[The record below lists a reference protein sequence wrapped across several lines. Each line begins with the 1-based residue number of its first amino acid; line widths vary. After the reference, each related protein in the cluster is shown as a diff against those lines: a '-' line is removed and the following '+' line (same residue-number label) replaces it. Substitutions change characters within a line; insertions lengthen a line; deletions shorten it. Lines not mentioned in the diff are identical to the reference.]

1 MTRTTTLLL
10 AVAIGT
16 LGGCRADSG
25 PGTTKPV
32 AAADAT
38 TSAPHDIDRASMDT
52 SVSPGDD
59 FYHYANGTWLK
70 NTEIP
75 ADRASYGVFDI
86 LGEQSQQRTK
96 GLLEESASGKAATG
110 SDERKVGD
118 YYASYLDEATIETRG
133 VTPLEP
139 ALTDI
144 AAIADRRALSRWIG
158 QSLRADVD
166 PLNATNFYT
175 DRVFGF
181 WFAQDLNDPS
191 RQVPYLLQGGLGLP
205 DRDYYIEDGK
215 EMDRVRA
222 AYRTHL
228 VNVLTLA
235 KVPEPAATATRI
247 DDFERKIAAAHWTR
261 TQSADVA
268 KANNHWTRADFD
280 KKAPGIDWAALFDGA
295 GLSAAQTFIVWQP
308 DAIAGIARL
317 VGSEPMP
324 VWREYLSFHAV
335 DRNLGVLPKAFADE
349 GFAFYGK
356 ALNGTEKQRDR
367 WKRAVD
373 ATNGALGPAVGK
385 MYAAKYFPAASK
397 AQLKTIIANI
407 STAFGRRIDALTWMS
422 PKTKESAKAKV
433 ASLIVGI
440 GYPDTW
446 RDYSNLQV
454 VRGEAFEN
462 AQRASLAEYQYQRSK
477 LGQPPD
483 RNEWW
488 MDPQTVNALN
498 LPVQNALNFPAAI
511 LVPPYYDPAATA
523 ASNYG
528 AVGAIIGHEIS
539 HSFDDTGS
547 QFDATGRFVNWWTPE
562 DSAHFKAAADKL
574 IAQYDA
580 YMPFPDLHVNG
591 KLTLGENIADVAGL
605 SAAYD
610 AYRAQGNATVETDRA
625 FFISFAQSWKAKR
638 REALAR
644 QLVITDGHA
653 PDEYRGDTLR
663 NLDAWYPAFD
673 VKRGQRLYLDPP
685 DRVRVW

>member
-1 MTRTTTLLL
+1 MTRITLATVALL
-10 AVAIGT
+10 T
-16 LGGCRADSG
+16 LAGCRADSNAA
-25 PGTTKPV
+25 PKPSANAETTKT
-32 AAADAT
+32 AAQE
-38 TSAPHDIDRASMDT
+38 IDRASMDT

-75 ADRASYGVFDI
+75 ADLASYGVFDI
-86 LGEQSQQRTK
+86 LGEQSQQRTRA
-96 GLLEESASGKAATG
+96 LVEAAASGRETAG
-110 SDERKVGD
+110 PDERKVGD
-118 YYASYLDEATIETRG
+118 YYASYLDEATIDRRG
-133 VTPLEP
+133 LAPLEP
-139 ALTDI
+139 VLKEI
-144 AAIADRRALSRWIG
+144 NAIADRKSLSRWIG

-191 RQVPYLLQGGLGLP
+191 RQIPYLLQGGLGLP
-205 DRDYYIEDGK
+205 DRDYYIEGGK
-215 EMDRVRA
+215 EMERVRA

-235 KVPEPAATATRI
+235 KILDPSATATRI
-247 DDFERKIAAAHWTR
+247 YDFEHKIAAVQWTR

-268 KANNHWTRADFD
+268 KANNHWMRADFD
-280 KKAPGIDWAALFDGA
+280 KKAPGIDWSALLEGA
-295 GLSAAQTFIVWQP
+295 GLSSAQTFIVWQP
-308 DAIAGIARL
+308 DAIAGIAKL
-317 VGSEPMP
+317 VASQPLP
-324 VWREYLSFHAV
+324 VWREYLAYHAV
-335 DRNLGVLPKAFADE
+335 DHNLSVLPKPFRDE

-356 ALNGTEKQRDR
+356 ALTGTEKQRDR

-385 MYAAKYFPAASK
+385 MYVAKHFPAESK
-397 AQLKTIIANI
+397 AQLKAIVANI
-407 STAFGRRIDALTWMS
+407 SAAFGRRIDALTWMS

-433 ASLIVGI
+433 ASLVVGI

-446 RDYSNLQV
+446 RDYSTLQV

-462 AQRASLAEYQYQRSK
+462 AQRASLADFEFQRSK
-477 LGQPPD
+477 IGKPPD
-483 RNEWW
+483 RGEWW
-488 MDPQTVNALN
+488 MDPQTVNAIN

-511 LVPPYYDPAATA
+511 LVPPYFDPAAPP

-528 AVGAIIGHEIS
+528 AIGAIIGHEVS

-562 DSAHFKAAADKL
+562 DLKHFEAAADKL
-574 IAQYDA
+574 VAQYDA
-580 YMPFPDLHVNG
+580 YMPFPDLHVSG
-591 KLTLGENIADVAGL
+591 KLTLGENIADIAGL

-610 AYRAQGNATVETDRA
+610 AYRAQGNATAESDRL
-625 FFISFAQSWKAKR
+625 FFISYAQAWKAKR

-644 QLVITDGHA
+644 QLVVIDGHA
-653 PDEYRGDTLR
+653 PDEYRADTVR

-673 VKRGQRLYLDPP
+673 VKKGQRLYLEPA

>member
-1 MTRTTTLLL
+1 MTRIHPFLFI
-10 AVAIGT
+10 AIVG
-16 LGGCRADSG
+16 LCACRADSG
-25 PGTTKPV
+25 ETSQGTT
-32 AAADAT
+32 AANAAKSD
-38 TSAPHDIDRASMDT
+38 SHDIDRASMDT
-52 SVSPGDD
+52 SVVPGDD
-59 FYHYANGTWLK
+59 FYRFANGTWLK

-75 ADRASYGVFDI
+75 ADRASWGIFDI

-96 GLLEESASGKAATG
+96 ALLEDATSGKAAAG
-110 SDERKVGD
+110 SDERKIGD
-118 YYASYLDEATIETRG
+118 YYASYLDEAAIEMRG
-133 VTPLEP
+133 LTPLGP
-139 ALTDI
+139 LLKDI
-144 AAIADRRALSRWIG
+144 AAISDRKSLSRWIG
-158 QSLRADVD
+158 QNLRADVD

-181 WFAQDLNDPS
+181 WFAQDLNDTT

-205 DRDYYIEDGK
+205 DRDFYIEADK

-235 KVPEPAATATRI
+235 KMPDPTATATRI
-247 DDFERKIAAAHWTR
+247 YDFERKIAAVHWTR

-268 KANNHWTRADFD
+268 KTNNQWARADFD

-295 GLSAAQTFIVWQP
+295 GLSSAQTFIVWQP
-308 DAIAGIARL
+308 DAIVGIAKL
-317 VGSEPMP
+317 VASQPLP
-324 VWREYLSFHAV
+324 TWREYLSYHAV

-356 ALNGTEKQRDR
+356 ALNGTTQQRDR

-373 ATNGALGPAVGK
+373 ATNGAMGQAVGK
-385 MYAAKYFPAASK
+385 IYVAKHFSAESK
-397 AQLKTIIANI
+397 ARLTAIIASIN
-407 STAFGRRIDALTWMS
+407 TAFGHRIDALTWMS

-446 RDYSNLQV
+446 REYSNLQV

-462 AQRASLAEYQYQRSK
+462 AQRASLADYEYQRAK
-477 LGQPPD
+477 IGRPPD
-483 RNEWW
+483 RHEWW
-488 MDPQTVNALN
+488 MDPQTVNAVN

-511 LVPPYYDPAATA
+511 LVPPYYDPAASP

-528 AVGAIIGHEIS
+528 AIGAIIGHEIS

-562 DSAHFKAAADKL
+562 DLAHFKAAADKL

-580 YMPFPDLHVNG
+580 YMPFPGSHVNG
-591 KLTLGENIADVAGL
+591 KLTLGENIADLAGL
-605 SAAYD
+605 AAAYD
-610 AYRAQGNATVETDRA
+610 AYKAQGNTTADSDRV
-625 FFISFAQSWKAKR
+625 FFISYAQAWKATR

-644 QLVITDGHA
+644 QLLVVDGHA
-653 PDEYRGDTLR
+653 PDEYRATTVR
-663 NLDAWYPAFD
+663 NLDAWYLAFD
-673 VKRGQRLYLDPP
+673 VKKGQRLYLDPA

>member
-1 MTRTTTLLL
+1 MTRIHPFLFI
-10 AVAIGT
+10 AIVG
-16 LGGCRADSG
+16 LCACRADSDETSKG
-25 PGTTKPV
+25 
-32 AAADAT
+32 T
-38 TSAPHDIDRASMDT
+38 TSANPTKPDSHDIDRASMDT
-52 SVSPGDD
+52 SVIPGDD
-59 FYHYANGTWLK
+59 FYRFANGTWLK

-75 ADRASYGVFDI
+75 PDRASWGIFDI

-96 GLLEESASGKAATG
+96 ALLEDAASGKATAG
-110 SDERKVGD
+110 SDERKIGD
-118 YYASYLDEATIETRG
+118 YYASYLDEAAIEMRG
-133 VTPLEP
+133 VAPLEP
-139 ALTDI
+139 ALKNIT
-144 AAIADRRALSRWIG
+144 AIADRKSLSRWIG
-158 QSLRADVD
+158 QNLRADVD

-181 WFAQDLNDPS
+181 WFAQDLNDTT

-205 DRDYYIEDGK
+205 DRDFYIEADK

-235 KVPEPAATATRI
+235 KMPDPVATASRI
-247 DDFERKIAAAHWTR
+247 YDFEHKIAAVHWTR

-268 KANNHWTRADFD
+268 KANNHWSRADFD

-295 GLSAAQTFIVWQP
+295 GLSSAQTFIVWQP
-308 DAIAGIARL
+308 DAIVGIAKL
-317 VGSEPMP
+317 VASQPLP
-324 VWREYLSFHAV
+324 TWREYLAFHAV

-349 GFAFYGK
+349 GFEFYGK
-356 ALNGTEKQRDR
+356 ALNGTTKQRDR

-373 ATNGALGPAVGK
+373 ATNGAMGQAVGK
-385 MYAAKYFPAASK
+385 IYVATHFPAESK
-397 AQLKTIIANI
+397 ARLTAIIASI
-407 STAFGRRIDALTWMS
+407 STAFAHRIDALTWMS

-446 RDYSNLQV
+446 RDYSNMQV

-462 AQRASLAEYQYQRSK
+462 AQRASLADYEYQRAK
-477 LGQPPD
+477 LGRPPD
-483 RNEWW
+483 RHEWW
-488 MDPQTVNALN
+488 MDPQTVNAVN

-511 LVPPYYDPAATA
+511 LVPPYYDPAASP

-528 AVGAIIGHEIS
+528 AIGAIIGHEIS
-539 HSFDDTGS
+539 HSFDDTGA

-562 DSAHFKAAADKL
+562 DLAHFKAASDKL

-591 KLTLGENIADVAGL
+591 KLTLGENIADLAGL
-605 SAAYD
+605 AAAYD
-610 AYRAQGNATVETDRA
+610 AYKAHGNTTADSDRV
-625 FFISFAQSWKAKR
+625 FFISYAQAWKSKR

-644 QLVITDGHA
+644 QLVVVDGHA
-653 PDEYRGDTLR
+653 PDEYRASTVR

-673 VKRGQRLYLDPP
+673 VKKGQRLYLDTA

>member
-1 MTRTTTLLL
+1 
-10 AVAIGT
+10 V
-16 LGGCRADSG
+16 
-25 PGTTKPV
+25 
-32 AAADAT
+32 
-38 TSAPHDIDRASMDT
+38 
-52 SVSPGDD
+52 
-59 FYHYANGTWLK
+59 
-70 NTEIP
+70 
-75 ADRASYGVFDI
+75 
-86 LGEQSQQRTK
+86 
-96 GLLEESASGKAATG
+96 
-110 SDERKVGD
+110 
-118 YYASYLDEATIETRG
+118 
-133 VTPLEP
+133 
-139 ALTDI
+139 
-144 AAIADRRALSRWIG
+144 
-158 QSLRADVD
+158 
-166 PLNATNFYT
+166 
-175 DRVFGF
+175 
-181 WFAQDLNDPS
+181 
-191 RQVPYLLQGGLGLP
+191 
-205 DRDYYIEDGK
+205 
-215 EMDRVRA
+215 
-222 AYRTHL
+222 
-228 VNVLTLA
+228 
-235 KVPEPAATATRI
+235 
-247 DDFERKIAAAHWTR
+247 HWTR
-261 TQSADVA
+261 TQSSDVA
-268 KANNHWTRADFD
+268 KANNHWTRADFE
-280 KKAPGIDWAALFDGA
+280 KKAPGIDWTALFDGA

-308 DAIAGIARL
+308 DAIAGIAKL
-317 VGSEPMP
+317 VESQPLP
-324 VWREYLSFHAV
+324 VWREYLSLHAV

-356 ALNGTEKQRDR
+356 ALNGTEKQRER

-373 ATNGALGPAVGK
+373 ATNGAIGPAVGK
-385 MYAAKYFPAASK
+385 MYAAKYFPADSK
-397 AQLKTIIANI
+397 TQLKAIIGNI
-407 STAFGRRIDALTWMS
+407 SAAFGRRIDALTWMS

-446 RDYSNLQV
+446 RDYANLQI

-462 AQRASLAEYQYQRSK
+462 AQRASLAEYEYQRSK
-477 LGQPPD
+477 LGRPPD
-483 RNEWW
+483 RHEWW

-511 LVPPYYDPAATA
+511 LVPPYYDPAASA

-562 DSAHFKAAADKL
+562 DLAQFKAAADKL
-574 IAQYDA
+574 VAQYDA

-625 FFISFAQSWKAKR
+625 FFVSFAQSWKAKR

-653 PDEYRGDTLR
+653 PDEYRADTLR

-673 VKRGQRLYLDPP
+673 VKKGQRLYLDPP